1 MKNIPSFFYIVA
13 ILILLSPSVANSY
26 HASTNI
32 SGMFHYYVIIN
43 SQNLDDPTDSFTVTG
58 TITLKV
64 ENGEITGIIGEMENV
79 KLSGS
84 AFHIINLKNYLASVL
99 KKWYSS
105 IRFVSRQ
112 ISGEKVYTSIDGRIV
127 EAYLIRK
134 ALSVEYREKNTG
146 VYLGGDKVLTINY
159 VFGTGYSAIT
169 IKYRVIISSILI
181 LVQPESIIDSFS
193 IVTPPSKTVLLFGGI
208 IACLVL
214 IGTIY
219 TLINWDKY
227 NLDIFS

>member
-1 MKNIPSFFYIVA
+1 
-13 ILILLSPSVANSY
+13 
-26 HASTNI
+26 
-32 SGMFHYYVIIN
+32 
-43 SQNLDDPTDSFTVTG
+43 
-58 TITLKV
+58 
-64 ENGEITGIIGEMENV
+64 MENV

-112 ISGEKVYTSIDGRIV
+112 ISSEKVYTSIDGRIV